1 MPNIMNL
8 VKLKNNPSRNG
19 FDLSRKRNFTAKV
32 GELLPALVLPVI
44 PGDYVN
50 IDLTSMTRT
59 APLNTSAFARV
70 REYYDFFFVPYQL
83 LWNKANTVLSQMNYN
98 QQHATGLS
106 FDNTPLQDELPHL
119 STQNI
124 AQYVYNMIGQTTG
137 FGLNY
142 FGFNRGMQTV
152 KLLEYLDYGTY
163 MTSEGERGETVTFP
177 VDVNLMALLAYQK
190 IYADFYRDQ
199 QWESPNPSSFNV
211 DYITGQTSTQVT
223 LPAFNATT
231 PDPFYSDYN
240 MFDLRYCNWQK
251 DLYHGL
257 LPSPQYGETAV
268 VPINGGSAGS
278 GDITFTIPQQ
288 ELSFYKSGSKE
299 YTFSAIDSVGRN
311 SSQGFEAFFAN
322 PDTSSYSKS
331 SNGDLYIKDSA
342 QGTDLTKLKFNGYLA
357 AQQITAHTSGGS
369 SADGG
374 LSILALR
381 QYEFLQKY
389 REIQQSND
397 QDYKAQIKA
406 IWGVDVPNALSEQC
420 TYLGGTSTSLD
431 INEVVNTNLTGDNA
445 ANIQGKGISVNN
457 GKVSFKSDGQFGV
470 IMCIYHVLPIV
481 DYTANI
487 VDHQHLLVNAADFP
501 NPVFDRV
508 GMESVTSLGL
518 DMSIAEAGRPLPTNP
533 SLLGYAP
540 RYINY
545 KTAIDTSVGAFKRSL
560 SNWVLS
566 YPFVTQQNRGD
577 ADHFPVATPAG
588 SLDYTFF
595 KMSPH
600 VVDPIFVLEA
610 NDTMDTDQ
618 FWVSS
623 FMDIKAVRNLD
634 VNGLPY

>member
-1 MPNIMNL
+1 MANIMNL
-8 VKLKNNPSRNG
+8 VKLKNTPSRNG

-32 GELLPALVLPVI
+32 GELLPALVLPII
-44 PGDYVN
+44 PGDYVT
-50 IDLTSMTRT
+50 IDVAAMTRT

-70 REYYDFFFVPYQL
+70 REYYDFYFVPYQL
-83 LWNKANTVLSQMNYN
+83 LWNKSNTVLSQMNYN
-98 QQHATGLS
+98 KQHATGLF
-106 FDNTPLQDELPHL
+106 FDNTPLSDELPHL
-119 STQNI
+119 STIDI
-124 AQYVYNMIGQTTG
+124 ANYVNDMIGQTTG

-142 FGFNRGMQTV
+142 FGFNRGKQTV

-163 MTSEGERGETVTFP
+163 LTSSGEPGENVTYP

-190 IYADFYRDQ
+190 IYADFYRDE
-199 QWESPNPSSFNV
+199 QWESPNPSSFNL
-211 DYITGQTSTQVT
+211 DFLSGLTDNSVT

-268 VPINGGSAGS
+268 VPINGGGGSAS
-278 GDITFTIPQQ
+278 GDISFTIPQQ
-288 ELSFYKSGSKE
+288 NVTFDQ
-299 YTFSAIDSVGRN
+299 FSAVDAIGRN
-311 SSQGFEAFFAN
+311 SSEGFAVFFAD
-322 PDTSSYSKS
+322 PSTSAYVKS
-331 SNGDLYIKDSA
+331 PNGDLYIKDSA
-342 QGTDLTKLKFNGYLA
+342 TGSDLTKLRPNA
-357 AQQITAHTSGGS
+357 SVPSQNITAKINSSTSAAG
-369 SADGG
+369 DGG

-389 REIQQSND
+389 KEIQQSND

-406 IWGVDVPNALSEQC
+406 IWGVDVQNALSEKC
-420 TYLGGTSTSLD
+420 TYLGGVSSSLD

-445 ANIQGKGISVNN
+445 ANIQGKGISVAN
-457 GKVSFKSDGQFGV
+457 GKISFKSDGQFGV
-470 IMCIYHVLPIV
+470 IMCIYHALPIV
-481 DYTANI
+481 DYTANVI
-487 VDHQHLLVNAADFP
+487 DHQHLQVNAADFP

-508 GMESVTSLGL
+508 GMEAVTAIGL
-518 DMSIAEAGRPLPTNP
+518 DMQVMDAGRPQPGPNATV
-533 SLLGYAP
+533 LGYAP

-566 YPFVTQQNRGD
+566 YPFVLPDNAGD
-577 ADHFPVATPAG
+577 DVHLPAVVQDG
-588 SLDYTFF
+588 ALNYTFF

-600 VVDPIFVLEA
+600 VVDPIFVLQA
-610 NDTMDTDQ
+610 DDSVDTDQ
-618 FWVSS
+618 FWISS
-623 FMDIKAVRNLD
+623 FFDVKAVRNLD

>member
-1 MPNIMNL
+1 MANIMNL
-8 VKLKNNPSRNG
+8 VKLKNSPSRNG

-32 GELLPALVLPVI
+32 GELLPVLALPII
-44 PGDYVN
+44 PGDYAT
-50 IDLTSMTRT
+50 IDVAAMTRT

-70 REYYDFFFVPYQL
+70 REYYDFYFVPYQL

-98 QQHATGLS
+98 KQHATGLS
-106 FDNTPLQDELPHL
+106 FDNTPLADELPHL
-119 STQNI
+119 STQVI
-124 AQYVYNMIGQTTG
+124 ANYVNDMIGQTTG

-142 FGFNRGMQTV
+142 FGFNRGKQTV

-163 MTSEGERGETVTFP
+163 LTSSGEPGETVTYP

-190 IYADFYRDQ
+190 IYADFHRDE
-199 QWESPNPSSFNV
+199 QWESPNPSSFNLDFLSGLTDTRV
-211 DYITGQTSTQVT
+211 V
-223 LPAFNATT
+223 LPDFNATT
-231 PDPFYSDYN
+231 PDSFYSDYN

-278 GDITFTIPQQ
+278 GDITFTIPEQ
-288 ELSFYKSGSKE
+288 ELAYRNQE
-299 YTFSAIDSVGRN
+299 MTFSAVDMIGRN
-311 SSQGFEAFFAN
+311 SSKGFEAFFAN
-322 PDTSSYSKS
+322 PDTSAYSKS
-331 SNGDLYIKDSA
+331 ANGDLYIKDSA
-342 QGTDLTKLKFNGYLA
+342 QGTDLTKLQFNGYVPSQQVT
-357 AQQITAHTSGGS
+357 AQTSGGS

-389 REIQQSND
+389 KEIQQSND

-406 IWGVDVPNALSEQC
+406 IWGVDVQNALSEKC
-420 TYLGGTSTSLD
+420 TYLGGVSSSLD

-445 ANIQGKGISVNN
+445 ANIQGKGISVAN
-457 GKVSFKSDGQFGV
+457 GKISFKSDGQFGV
-470 IMCIYHVLPIV
+470 IMCIYHALPIV
-481 DYTANI
+481 DYTANVI
-487 VDHQHLLVNAADFP
+487 DHQHLQVNAADFP

-508 GMESVTSLGL
+508 GMEAVTSIGL
-518 DMSIAEAGRPLPTNP
+518 DMQIMDAGRPQPGPNP
-533 SLLGYAP
+533 AVLGYAP

-566 YPFVTQQNRGD
+566 YPFVLPDNTGD
-577 ADHFPVATPAG
+577 DNHLPAAVQDG
-588 SLDYTFF
+588 ALNYTFF

-600 VVDPIFVLEA
+600 VVDPIFVLQA
-610 NDTMDTDQ
+610 DDSVDTDQ
-618 FWVSS
+618 FWISS
-623 FMDIKAVRNLD
+623 FFDVKAVRNLD

>member
-223 LPAFNATT
+223 LPVFNAIT

-257 LPSPQYGETAV
+257 LPAPQYGETAV
-268 VPINGGSAGS
+268 VPINGGGSVS
-278 GDITFTIPQQ
+278 GDVTITGNGFPSFIRNGFT
-288 ELSFYKSGSKE
+288 EKGTNNLDDGSLFVPA
-299 YTFSAIDSVGRN
+299 FSSTADKQPVKMISDNNSDSDFLG
-311 SSQGFEAFFAN
+311 GE
-322 PDTSSYSKS
+322 
-331 SNGDLYIKDSA
+331 
-342 QGTDLTKLKFNGYLA
+342 GYLSWNNPA
-357 AQQITAHTSGGS
+357 LKGTVSGASG

-518 DMSIAEAGRPLPTNP
+518 DMSIVEAGRPLPTNP

-545 KTAIDTSVGAFKRSL
+545 KTAIDSSVGAFKRSL

-577 ADHFPVATPAG
+577 DDHFPVATPAG

-610 NDTMDTDQ
+610 DDTMDTDQ

>member
-1 MPNIMNL
+1 MANIMNL

-32 GELLPALVLPVI
+32 GELLPALVLPII

-50 IDLTSMTRT
+50 IDLTSLTRT

-106 FDNTPLQDELPHL
+106 FDNTPLQDELPHI
-119 STQNI
+119 STQRI
-124 AQYVYNMIGQTTG
+124 AEYVYNMIGQTTG

-163 MTSEGERGETVTFP
+163 MTSDGQRGETVTFP

-199 QWESPNPSSFNV
+199 QWESSNPSSFNV
-211 DYITGQTSTQVT
+211 DYITGQTRTDVS
-223 LPAFNATT
+223 LPAFNAAT

-257 LPSPQYGETAV
+257 LPAPQYGETAV
-268 VPINGGSAGS
+268 LPINGGGAVS
-278 GDITFTIPQQ
+278 GDITITGNGFPTFINNSVNEGPF
-288 ELSFYKSGSKE
+288 ETGTLNADLSASSGI
-299 YTFSAIDSVGRN
+299 TPVNAITDPVEKGTKYLKWNDPALKATLNGASN
-311 SSQGFEAFFAN
+311 SPS
-322 PDTSSYSKS
+322 
-331 SNGDLYIKDSA
+331 
-342 QGTDLTKLKFNGYLA
+342 
-357 AQQITAHTSGGS
+357 
-369 SADGG
+369 GG

-420 TYLGGTSTSLD
+420 TYLGGASTSLD

-487 VDHQHLLVNAADFP
+487 VDHQHLLVNATDFP

-518 DMSIAEAGRPLPTNP
+518 DMTIMEAGRPSVTNP

-577 ADHFPVATPAG
+577 DDHFPVATPAG

-610 NDTMDTDQ
+610 DDTMDTDQ

>member
-1 MPNIMNL
+1 MANIMNL

-32 GELLPALVLPVI
+32 GELLPALVLPII

-98 QQHATGLS
+98 QLHATGLS

-119 STQNI
+119 STQDI
-124 AQYVYNMIGQTTG
+124 VTYVYNMIGQTTG

-142 FGFNRGMQTV
+142 FGFNRGMQSV

-163 MTSEGERGETVTFP
+163 MTSEGERGETATFP

-190 IYADFYRDQ
+190 IYADFFRDQ

-211 DYITGQTSTQVT
+211 DYVTGQTSTKVS
-223 LPAFNATT
+223 LPAFNAGSL
-231 PDPFYSDYN
+231 DSFYSDYN

-257 LPSPQYGETAV
+257 LPAPQYGETAV
-268 VPINGGSAGS
+268 VPIMQGS
-278 GDITFTIPQQ
+278 GMNISSTSQNIPVIT
-288 ELSFYKSGSKE
+288 
-299 YTFSAIDSVGRN
+299 
-311 SSQGFEAFFAN
+311 
-322 PDTSSYSKS
+322 
-331 SNGDLYIKDSA
+331 DSA
-342 QGTDLTKLKFNGYLA
+342 PYGDVKVSGTTGTNPSPADYYVPGTTLEDKWTTVNRI
-357 AQQITAHTSGGS
+357 AQVVDP
-369 SADGG
+369 SAVGG

-381 QYEFLQKY
+381 QFEFLQKH

-470 IMCIYHVLPIV
+470 LMCIYHVLPIV

-487 VDHQHLLVNAADFP
+487 IDHQHLLVNATDFP

-508 GMESVTSLGL
+508 GMESVTSIGL
-518 DMSIAEAGRPLPTNP
+518 DMSVQEAGRPLPHDP
-533 SLLGYAP
+533 QLLGYAP

-545 KTAIDTSVGAFKRSL
+545 KTAIDSSVGAFKRSL

-577 ADHFPVATPAG
+577 NDHFPVVTPAG

-610 NDTMDTDQ
+610 DDTMDTDQ

>member
-223 LPAFNATT
+223 LPTFNATT

-240 MFDLRYCNWQK
+240 MFDMRYCNWQK

-257 LPSPQYGETAV
+257 LPAPQYGETAV
-268 VPINGGSAGS
+268 VPINGGGS
-278 GDITFTIPQQ
+278 VSGNVSFTIPAQ
-288 ELSFYKSGSKE
+288 ELEYPNGYSFERTSGQFINASGQPVSLFNKDADGNNYYQYGE
-299 YTFSAIDSVGRN
+299 LGIPDSPGASNLSEITFAGRVPSVDVTAPI
-311 SSQGFEAFFAN
+311 SSSRAN
-322 PDTSSYSKS
+322 PT
-331 SNGDLYIKDSA
+331 
-342 QGTDLTKLKFNGYLA
+342 
-357 AQQITAHTSGGS
+357 
-369 SADGG
+369 DGG

-577 ADHFPVATPAG
+577 DDHFPVATPAG

-610 NDTMDTDQ
+610 DDTMDTDQ